1 MPVLRGNEDR
11 SFDGICPVLFTTI
24 VLTGA
29 AEDTVIGSLLNPFGA
44 DFIIIGATVRSTAA
58 SATAGAVLDV
68 GVAATSVESDIIIDG
83 LDIAT
88 ATFPASAGT
97 FGIADS
103 ITNAGSNGVNA
114 AFWRSTDYLTA
125 TVKTEEAAAFRGVL
139 YVYGFIA

>member
-24 VLTGA
+24 VLTGGIEGDIA
-29 AEDTVIGSLLNPFGA
+29 SLLNPFGA
-44 DFIIIGATVRSTAA
+44 DFIIIGATVRSTVV
-58 SATAGAVLDV
+58 SATAGALLDV
-68 GVAATSVESDIIIDG
+68 GVAATAVASDIIIDG

-125 TVKTEEAAAFRGVL
+125 SYVAEEASAFRGVL